1 MSTNSSWSPFS
12 FKNVSTPLNIND
24 KLVNITNSNDPKN
37 FGSTETN
44 RQWGASGVSN
54 NASAAASSGGRK
66 SFRRKIKNI
75 VVNYKMKGGKKMTLH
90 SIKQKL
96 KSILTFGKSRNRRSR
111 SRSRSRRSRKRSKNT
126 RRKRGQ
132 RGGTYQQYMGGIPSN
147 ASYSTGGV
155 LPQSLSA
162 LANPSPFT
170 RTGVNCVDNYNHNT
184 NKGFQM

>member
-1 MSTNSSWSPFS
+1 MFTRISSTANL
-12 FKNVSTPLNIND
+12 STPLNIND

-75 VVNYKMKGGKKMTLH
+75 VVNYKMKGKKMTLH

-111 SRSRSRRSRKRSKNT
+111 RGRSRKRSKNT

>member
-1 MSTNSSWSPFS
+1 MASMSSNSSWSPFS

-54 NASAAASSGGRK
+54 NATAAARSALKGGRK

-75 VVNYKMKGGKKMTLH
+75 VVNYKMKGKKMTLH

-96 KSILTFGKSRNRRSR
+96 KSILTFGKSRNRRSVNR
-111 SRSRSRRSRKRSKNT
+111 RSKNT

-155 LPQSLSA
+155 LPQYLSA
-162 LANPSPFT
+162 LAHPSPFT
-170 RTGVNCVDNYNHNT
+170 RTGGNCVDNYNYNT
-184 NKGFQM
+184 NKGFNS